1 MPPQQ
6 LAKWK
11 QKTLLRVSLK
21 IIAPAGQ
28 YGPTKLVNWGR
39 NRWASSQSWD
49 IQDAGGIGYWMPNSE
64 LGSAP

>member
-39 NRWASSQSWD
+39 NRWA
-49 IQDAGGIGYWMPNSE
+49 
-64 LGSAP
+64 